1 MLVSTG
7 WAALVI
13 LLMLVSGAV
22 GIYLLILLI
31 RVLRKYLRSG
41 EVRQENRAAV
51 ESLAKALKGHR
62 ERCRMTQEFVW
73 RRASASAVRPSANG
87 RPARLIPAPP
97 ICWRWPSC
105 TACRRRSCCT
115 TRKTEIHNMRKRRPK
130 GRLFLAS
137 IAH

>member
-7 WAALVI
+7 WTALAI

-62 ERCRMTQEFVW
+62 ERCRMTQEFVAESIGVS
-73 RRASASAVRPSANG
+73 RQAVSKWETGAADPSTANLLALAKLYG
-87 RPARLIPAPP
+87 VLPEELL
-97 ICWRWPSC
+97 
-105 TACRRRSCCT
+105 
-115 TRKTEIHNMRKRRPK
+115 HNAQN
-130 GRLFLAS
+130 GNT
-137 IAH
+137 